1 MPFLIFISPHQSIM
15 ISHHRKDSHMR
26 FSIALLVAT
35 LFLQPSAPAQGKK
48 SAAAQNKVLVKKA
61 YDWFNSSSWDSL
73 ATIIASD
80 YIEHNPDQG
89 QKPGF
94 DGLKAQ
100 FQQYYATF
108 PDMKMEMKDITA
120 EGDKVMTRV
129 VITGT
134 MKGKMGDTS
143 PNGKQIEVEMLEEL
157 RMKDG
162 KMVERWG
169 VFDAM
174 KMMAQL
180 GMMPAPDSTK
190 GEKK

>member
-1 MPFLIFISPHQSIM
+1 
-15 ISHHRKDSHMR
+15 MR
-26 FSIALLVAT
+26 LSIAVLVIVLAG
-35 LFLQPSAPAQGKK
+35 LFHQPSSSAQGKK
-48 SAAAQNKVLVKKA
+48 SASAQNKVLVKKA
-61 YDWFNSSSWDSL
+61 YDWFNSKSWDSL
-73 ATIIASD
+73 ATIIAAD

-120 EGDKVMTRV
+120 EGDRVMTRV

-134 MKGKMGDTS
+134 MTGKMGDVPS
-143 PNGKQIEVEMLEEL
+143 NGKKMDVDMLEEL
-157 RMKDG
+157 RIKDG

-174 KMMAQL
+174 KMMTQL
-180 GMMPAPDSTK
+180 GMMPPPDAPK